1 MSEVKTDKLSP
12 RTDSGTTTLGDSG
25 DTFLVNTGAKL
36 DINGTELILDAD
48 ADTSIT
54 ADTDDQIDIR
64 IAGADDFQFTANT
77 FTAQSGSTIAAQALT
92 ATTITATGVVTIPDG
107 SASAPSL
114 TNAGDTNTG
123 IAFNAADTVG
133 IVTGGTEQFRFGNN
147 PIPGSGN
154 KNLAINGGMRIEQR
168 GLSAYG
174 GGSQTGLGA
183 STAYT
188 QVDMFK
194 LFCSGTAGRV
204 TADGYN
210 NSAADSLA
218 TGHQQSLLIDV
229 TTADASVASGD
240 IMSIRQTI
248 EAQNCQQ
255 LLWGGSDAKDV
266 TLQFWM
272 KSPKSGTHC
281 VSLYQS
287 DDGRGYIKEFTM
299 ASADTWEQ
307 FKITFPGDTT
317 GVIDNNINAGL
328 NIDWPLICGTDGQ
341 GAAGSWLSSA
351 KDATSNQQN
360 LLDNTGNDVYLTGVQ
375 LEVGSVATD
384 FAHEDTSVT
393 LKKCQRYFWKGGIG
407 AVGGATSTSVG
418 LFGIIFPTSMRAAP
432 TCTINTGHGGVATS
446 FYVVDS
452 GGGGLQTTSAAITD
466 SILDEAGCYL
476 LINGWSGGN
485 ALTQHRPHTIYNYS
499 IQPFDFSAEL

>member
-1 MSEVKTDKLSP
+1 MSEVKANKISP
-12 RTDSGTTTLGDSG
+12 ATSTVVTLGDSS
-25 DTFLVNTGAKL
+25 DTFVVTTGAKIDL
-36 DINGTELILDAD
+36 NGTELILDAN
-48 ADTSIT
+48 ANTSIT

-77 FTAQSGSTIAAQALT
+77 FTAAASSIVALDDGAV
-92 ATTITATGVVTIPDG
+92 ATPA
-107 SASAPSL
+107 L
-114 TNAGDTNTG
+114 TNTG
-123 IAFNAADTVG
+123 DLNTGIYFPAADTVG
-133 IVTGGTEQFRFGNN
+133 VTTGGTEQFRFGSN

-154 KNLAINGGMRIEQR
+154 KNLAINGGMRIRQR
-168 GLSAYG
+168 AISAYA

-204 TADGYN
+204 TADGSN

-240 IMSIRQTI
+240 IMTIRQTI

-255 LLWGGSDAKDV
+255 LQWGGSDAKDV

-328 NIDWPLICGTDGQ
+328 SIDWPLICGTGEQ
-341 GAAGSWLSSA
+341 GTANSWLSSGKA
-351 KDATSNQQN
+351 ATSNQQN
-360 LLDNTGNDVYLTGVQ
+360 LLDNTSNNVYLTGVQ

-384 FAHEDTSVT
+384 FAHEDFSST
-393 LKKCQRYFWKGGIG
+393 LTKCQRYFWQGGMG
-407 AVGGATSTSVG
+407 ASGGALSTSQAILGVV
-418 LFGIIFPTSMRAAP
+418 FPVTMRSAP
-432 TCTINTGHGGVATS
+432 TASLNTGHAGVAST
-446 FYVVDS
+446 FYVVET
-452 GGGGLQTTSAAITD
+452 GGGGMVGAPNAIYGSTM
-466 SILDEAGCYL
+466 DEAGCL
-476 LINGWSGGN
+476 LYVNGWSGGN
-485 ALTQHRPHTIYNYS
+485 ALTQHRPLIIYNYS
-499 IQPFDFSAEL
+499 IMPFNFTAEL

>member
-1 MSEVKTDKLSP
+1 MSEVKANKISP
-12 RTDSGTTTLGDSG
+12 ATSTVVTLGDSS
-25 DTFLVNTGAKL
+25 DTFVVTTGAKI

-77 FTAQSGSTIAAQALT
+77 FTAAASSIVALDDGAV
-92 ATTITATGVVTIPDG
+92 ATPA
-107 SASAPSL
+107 L
-114 TNAGDTNTG
+114 TNTG
-123 IAFNAADTVG
+123 DLNTGIYFPAADTVG
-133 IVTGGTEQFRFGNN
+133 VTTGGTEQFRFGSN

-154 KNLAINGGMRIEQR
+154 KNLAINGGMRIRQR
-168 GLSAYG
+168 AISAYA

-204 TADGYN
+204 TADGNN

-255 LLWGGSDAKDV
+255 LQWGGSDAKDV

-328 NIDWPLICGTDGQ
+328 SIDWPLICGTGEQ
-341 GAAGSWLSSA
+341 GTANSWLASG
-351 KDATSNQQN
+351 KFATSNQQN
-360 LLDNTGNDVYLTGVQ
+360 LLDSTSNNVYLTGVQ

-384 FAHEDTSVT
+384 FAHEDFSST
-393 LKKCQRYFWKGGIG
+393 LTKCQRYYLQSGIG
-407 AVGGATSTSVG
+407 FSGGAKSTSNG
-418 LFGIIFPTSMRAAP
+418 LLGGTFPTSMRTAP
-432 TCTINTGHGGVATS
+432 TASINYGHAGVATS
-446 FYVVDS
+446 FYVAET
-452 GGGGLQTTSAAITD
+452 GGGGMQTTSATIAD
-466 SILDEAGCYL
+466 SVLDEAGCYL
-476 LINGWSGGN
+476 EITGWSGGN
-485 ALTQHRPHTIYNYS
+485 ALTQHRPHVVYNYS
-499 IQPFDFSAEL
+499 IQPFSFTAEL